1 MTYVIQAVLS
11 DPRRPACGQCTIPF
25 PIPDDAYDDMI
36 EMLGGIGIGDA
47 VAKDCRIDAV
57 DSFYGVLG
65 SLTGTMVNVDEL
77 DYLAKRLDSFCDNE
91 AEQFQAMAHKLE
103 LKDIKDFINLTFC
116 CQRATVI
123 SDFSKLEQVG
133 KAHRMNL
140 NDGTI
145 STEEWETMDGR
156 KEALQLIQTGA
167 GTVTPYGVVY
177 DNGMKL
183 EQLYYGRHFPSY
195 LYDVPML
202 VLMFVMFG
210 IIIFADAYYI
220 SVIFAA
226 ISRPDNPIVVTTSTS
241 YIAYAEW
248 YLEIHITILC
258 IAMVLIALLPVY
270 SKMLRRVKT
279 SIEVG
284 DNGSMG
290 AIDISGEE

>member
-1 MTYVIQAVLS
+1 MENKKNGGLKEMWRRFLVSIK
-11 DPRRPACGQCTIPF
+11 RRPQMIP
-25 PIPDDAYDDMI
+25 
-36 EMLGGIGIGDA
+36 LA
-47 VAKDCRIDAV
+47 VVVVAFV
-57 DSFYGVLG
+57 FY
-65 SLTGTMVNVDEL
+65 SM
-77 DYLAKRLDSFCDNE
+77 
-91 AEQFQAMAHKLE
+91 KLMY
-103 LKDIKDFINLTFC
+103 
-116 CQRATVI
+116 I
-123 SDFSKLEQVG
+123 SDTTARIQGSGMGLAGFATMLFSMLSF
-133 KAHRMNL
+133 MCFL
-140 NDGTI
+140 NAFPY
-145 STEEWETMDGR
+145 R
-156 KEALQLIQTGA
+156 KK
-167 GTVTPYGVVY
+167 V
-177 DNGMKL
+177 N
-183 EQLYYGRHFPSY
+183 
-195 LYDVPML
+195 VPML

-220 SVIFAA
+220 SAIFAA